1 MHLLSFSQPV
11 LRAARRHL
19 LLCGMALG
27 GGVVAQT
34 VIPGISTGLSPG
46 RAGSITGV
54 MVPGTST
61 AAPSAAANTVGGAD
75 ITPAAARALLSA
87 KFDAQSAAG
96 TARFGADGRKLD
108 PKDPA
113 AAGAQ
118 DEAKAAKVEEI
129 EFQRFVFSATG
140 QALPLYGYE
149 LFAKPTAFAPAQ
161 AAPVP
166 AGYILGTGDEVVV
179 QVNGLAEINE
189 RFVIDRDGRIMLP
202 KVGPL
207 NLAGVALSDAEKV
220 MAAHIGKVYRNFTV
234 SVTLGRL
241 RSIEVFVVGQARK
254 PGKYV
259 ISSMSGLVNA
269 LLETGGPGSNGS
281 MRAIQLR
288 RAGKTVATLDLYAFL
303 SQGDN
308 SADAQLLTGDI
319 IYIPP
324 AGSRAAVLGTIN
336 APAIYELRSNETI
349 AQVLALSGGL
359 PTLAAPQKA
368 QLERVDANRDIARY
382 VEDFA
387 LDAAGQKQVLKSG
400 DILTVFQISPQIA
413 NVVTVQGNVA
423 APLRYTH
430 RPGMRVADLLGDKR
444 LLIPGS
450 YWTDVNQGAR
460 TSSYSTPEV
469 NLDYATIQRLDPVA
483 LRTKTIA
490 FNLAKAV
497 AQDPSENLEL
507 LSGDIVTVYAADE
520 PGAETDNS
528 VTLTGDLVGGTKRF
542 VWREGFTVKDII
554 PSTQW
559 LVDYYGYWQRAAKL
573 GRKRDNA
580 RKEVLNDQT
589 LNQSRLQGATLSDTK
604 RGSSLTA
611 TGGQRGAKADESL
624 LAPGQRNL
632 RADDRLAAL
641 ALRGSQMD
649 DEGGDSA
656 IRSTKNQNKIA
667 LRDSAALDDENELQ
681 SGALRSFGQEI
692 NWNYAQVL
700 RRVPATLQT
709 KSITFNLGRAVIDGQ
724 AEDNIK
730 LEAGD
735 QVALF
740 TTAQVAVP
748 TEKRS
753 QMVTLTGE
761 VAVPGKYQLQPG
773 DTLPDLI
780 KRAGG
785 LGKYAFAYGTVFT
798 RESTR
803 LQQQD
808 NLNKSVRR
816 MRAQVDAQIAALVQ
830 NSTDSEKAATV
841 QAQIAG
847 QQQLLKRME
856 EIKATGRVALDLD
869 SARPEFPAIALE
881 DGDVITVPQR
891 PSFVGV
897 FGEVYSESALI
908 HKPQFTVADYLN
920 KAGVTRD
927 ADLDNLIVVR
937 ADGTVEGSG
946 NIDSLWSRSALWGAG
961 FKDKKLNPGDSVFV
975 PSEVDRRTAYSL
987 FIQGAKDWTSLI
999 YQFALGAAAFKT
1011 LRN

>member
-1 MHLLSFSQPV
+1 MHLLSLLQPV
-11 LRAARRHL
+11 LPAARRHL
-19 LLCGMALG
+19 LLIGVALSG
-27 GGVVAQT
+27 AAVAQT
-34 VIPGISTGLSPG
+34 VIPAISTGLSPA
-46 RAGSITGV
+46 RAGSITNIV
-54 MVPGTST
+54 VPGTAT
-61 AAPSAAANTVGGAD
+61 AAPSAAANTLSGGM
-75 ITPAAARALLSA
+75 
-87 KFDAQSAAG
+87 DASAAG
-96 TARFGADGRKLD
+96 K
-108 PKDPA
+108 
-113 AAGAQ
+113 AGAKA
-118 DEAKAAKVEEI
+118 DAKTGSAEAKASAEAAKGDARDLPAAESVKDARFAKVDEI
-129 EFQRFVFSATG
+129 EFQRFVMSATG

-166 AGYILGTGDEVVV
+166 AGYVLGTGDEVVV
-179 QVNGLAEINE
+179 QVNGLIDINE
-189 RFVIDRDGRIMLP
+189 KFVIDRDGRVNLP

-220 MAAHIGKVYRNFTV
+220 MAAHIGKVYRNFSV

-308 SADAQLLTGDI
+308 SADVPLLTGDI

-324 AGSRAAVLGTIN
+324 AGPRAAVLGTIN

-387 LDAAGQKQVLKSG
+387 LDAAGQKLVLKGG

-450 YWTDVNQGAR
+450 YWADVNQGAR

-542 VWREGFTVKDII
+542 VWREGFTIKDII

-580 RKEVLNDQT
+580 RKDAQDGLSPGAMRQ
-589 LNQSRLQGATLSDTK
+589 QGNTAVDAK
-604 RGSSLTA
+604 RGDSLTTLGA
-611 TGGQRGAKADESL
+611 QRASKLDERT
-624 LAPGQRNL
+624 LAPGQSDL
-632 RADDRLAAL
+632 RALQLDDKLAEPAL
-641 ALRGSQMD
+641 
-649 DEGGDSA
+649 
-656 IRSTKNQNKIA
+656 RSTKNQDKLA
-667 LRDSAALDDENELQ
+667 LRDSAAQDDDNELQ

-724 AEDNIK
+724 AADNIK

-803 LQQQD
+803 TQQQE

-816 MRAQVDAQIAALVQ
+816 MRAQVDAQIAALAQ
-830 NSTDSEKAATV
+830 NATDAEKASTV

-869 SARPEFPAIALE
+869 ADRPELPPIALE
-881 DGDVITVPQR
+881 DGDFITVPQR

-908 HKPQFTVADYLN
+908 HKPQLSVADYLS

-946 NIDSLWSRSALWGAG
+946 NSNSLWSRSALWGAG
-961 FKDKKLNPGDSVFV
+961 FQDKKLNAGDSVFV
-975 PSEVDRRTAYSL
+975 PSAVDRRTAYSL

>member
-1 MHLLSFSQPV
+1 MHLLSLLQPV
-11 LRAARRHL
+11 LPAARRHL
-19 LLCGMALG
+19 VLVGLAMGGAAL
-27 GGVVAQT
+27 AQT
-34 VIPGISTGLSPG
+34 VIPAISTGLSPA

-54 MVPGTST
+54 VVPGTAT
-61 AAPSAAANTVGGAD
+61 AAPSAAANTLTGGMDASASGKAGAKAD
-75 ITPAAARALLSA
+75 AKTGSAEVKASAEAAKGDARDLPAAESV
-87 KFDAQSAAG
+87 KD
-96 TARFGADGRKLD
+96 ARF
-108 PKDPA
+108 
-113 AAGAQ
+113 
-118 DEAKAAKVEEI
+118 AKVDEI

-166 AGYILGTGDEVVV
+166 AGYVLGTGDEVVV

-189 RFVIDRDGRIMLP
+189 KFVIDRDGRVNLP

-308 SADAQLLTGDI
+308 SADVQLLTGDI

-324 AGSRAAVLGTIN
+324 AGARAAVLGTIN

-423 APLRYTH
+423 APLRYTY

-450 YWTDVNQGAR
+450 YWTDVNLGAR

-542 VWREGFTVKDII
+542 VWREGFTIKDII

-580 RKEVLNDQT
+580 RQQT
-589 LNQSRLQGATLSDTK
+589 ASDGTKPAAKLQTSGLRDSGAGDRLLAANKTELAGEDTF
-604 RGSSLTA
+604 GDAEL
-611 TGGQRGAKADESL
+611 RGAK
-624 LAPGQRNL
+624 GQ
-632 RADDRLAAL
+632 AKP
-641 ALRGSQMD
+641 Q
-649 DEGGDSA
+649 
-656 IRSTKNQNKIA
+656 
-667 LRDSAALDDENELQ
+667 LRDAAGASDAQELQ

-709 KSITFNLGRAVIDGQ
+709 KSIIFNLGRAVIDGQ
-724 AEDNIK
+724 AADNIK

-803 LQQQD
+803 TQQQE

-816 MRAQVDAQIAALVQ
+816 MRAQVDAQIAALAQ
-830 NSTDSEKAATV
+830 NATDAEKSTTV

-869 SARPEFPAIALE
+869 ADRPELPAIALE
-881 DGDVITVPQR
+881 DGDIITVPQR

-908 HKPQFTVADYLN
+908 HKPQLSVAEYLN

-946 NIDSLWSRSALWGAG
+946 NSNSLWNRSALWGAG
-961 FKDKKLNPGDSVFV
+961 FQDKKLNPGDSVFV
-975 PSEVDRRTAYSL
+975 PSAVDRRTAYSL

>member
-1 MHLLSFSQPV
+1 MHLFSFSKPSLQTARGRLV
-11 LRAARRHL
+11 LAA
-19 LLCGMALG
+19 CIVALSSASL
-27 GGVVAQT
+27 AQT
-34 VIPGISTGLSPG
+34 VIPAISTGLSPA
-46 RAGSITGV
+46 RAGSITSV
-54 MVPGTST
+54 VVPGTAT
-61 AAPSAAANTVGGAD
+61 AAPSAAAATLGNLMEGGAAGKA
-75 ITPAAARALLSA
+75 TAAAAA
-87 KFDAQSAAG
+87 KA
-96 TARFGADGRKLD
+96 
-108 PKDPA
+108 
-113 AAGAQ
+113 
-118 DEAKAAKVEEI
+118 EAKAAGADAKASADSAKGDARELPAAESVKEARFTKVEEI
-129 EFQRFVFSATG
+129 EFQRFVFGATG
-140 QALPLYGYE
+140 QDLPLYGYE

-179 QVNGLAEINE
+179 QVNGLIDINE
-189 RFVIDRDGRIMLP
+189 KFVIDRDGRIMLP

-288 RAGKTVATLDLYAFL
+288 RAGKTVVTLDLYAFL

-308 SADAQLLTGDI
+308 SADVQLLTGDI

-324 AGSRAAVLGTIN
+324 AGARAAVLGTIN

-387 LDAAGQKQVLKSG
+387 LDAAGQKLVLKGG

-497 AQDPSENLEL
+497 AQDPTENLEL

-520 PGAETDNS
+520 AGAETDNS

-542 VWREGFTVKDII
+542 VWREGFTIKDII

-573 GRKRDNA
+573 GRKRDNLRQDAAYAELRSQPKMQTQTSGSGEAKLADKEEATTGLRPAKPQDKTAA
-580 RKEVLNDQT
+580 RD
-589 LNQSRLQGATLSDTK
+589 G
-604 RGSSLTA
+604 
-611 TGGQRGAKADESL
+611 
-624 LAPGQRNL
+624 
-632 RADDRLAAL
+632 LAAT
-641 ALRGSQMD
+641 
-649 DEGGDSA
+649 EGQDPH
-656 IRSTKNQNKIA
+656 
-667 LRDSAALDDENELQ
+667 

-724 AEDNIK
+724 AADNIK

-740 TTAQVAVP
+740 TTAQVTVP

-753 QMVTLTGE
+753 RMVTLTGE

-773 DTLPDLI
+773 DTLPDLV

-803 LQQQD
+803 LQQQE

-816 MRAQVDAQIAALVQ
+816 MRAQVDAQIAALAQ
-830 NSTDSEKAATV
+830 NATDAEKATTV

-847 QQQLLKRME
+847 QQQLLKRLE

-869 SARPEFPAIALE
+869 ADRPELPAIALE

-908 HKPQFTVADYLN
+908 HKPQLTVADYLD
-920 KAGVTRD
+920 KAGTTRD
-927 ADLDNLIVVR
+927 ADADNLIVVR
-937 ADGTVEGSG
+937 ADGTVEASG
-946 NIDSLWSRSALWGAG
+946 NRSALWGSG
-961 FKDKKLNPGDSVFV
+961 IQSKKLNPGDSVFV
-975 PSEVDRRTAYSL
+975 PSMVDRRTAYSL

>member
-1 MHLLSFSQPV
+1 MHLLSLLQPV
-11 LRAARRHL
+11 LPAARRHL
-19 LLCGMALG
+19 VLVGLAMGGAAL
-27 GGVVAQT
+27 AQT
-34 VIPGISTGLSPG
+34 VIPAISTGLSPA

-54 MVPGTST
+54 VVPGTAT
-61 AAPSAAANTVGGAD
+61 AAPSAAANTLTGGMDASASGKAGAKAD
-75 ITPAAARALLSA
+75 AKTGSAEVKASAEAAKGDARDLPAAESV
-87 KFDAQSAAG
+87 KD
-96 TARFGADGRKLD
+96 ARF
-108 PKDPA
+108 
-113 AAGAQ
+113 
-118 DEAKAAKVEEI
+118 AKVDEI

-166 AGYILGTGDEVVV
+166 AGYVLGTGDEVVV

-189 RFVIDRDGRIMLP
+189 KFVIDRDGRVNLP

-308 SADAQLLTGDI
+308 SADVQLLTGDI

-324 AGSRAAVLGTIN
+324 AGARAAVLGTIN

-423 APLRYTH
+423 APLRYTY

-450 YWTDVNQGAR
+450 YWTDVNLGAR

-497 AQDPSENLEL
+497 AQDPTENLEL

-520 PGAETDNS
+520 PGAETENS

-542 VWREGFTVKDII
+542 VWREGFTIKDII

-580 RKEVLNDQT
+580 RQQT
-589 LNQSRLQGATLSDTK
+589 ASDGTKPAAKLQTSGLRDSGAGDRLLAANKTELAGEDTF
-604 RGSSLTA
+604 GDAEL
-611 TGGQRGAKADESL
+611 RGAK
-624 LAPGQRNL
+624 GQ
-632 RADDRLAAL
+632 AKP
-641 ALRGSQMD
+641 Q
-649 DEGGDSA
+649 
-656 IRSTKNQNKIA
+656 
-667 LRDSAALDDENELQ
+667 LRDAAGASDAQELQ

-724 AEDNIK
+724 AADNIK

-773 DTLPDLI
+773 DTLPELI

-803 LQQQD
+803 TQQQE

-816 MRAQVDAQIAALVQ
+816 MRAQVDAQIAALAQ
-830 NSTDSEKAATV
+830 NATDAEKSTTV

-869 SARPEFPAIALE
+869 ADRPELPAIALE
-881 DGDVITVPQR
+881 DGDIITVPQR

-908 HKPQFTVADYLN
+908 HKPQLSVAEYLN

-946 NIDSLWSRSALWGAG
+946 NSNSLWNRSALWGAG
-961 FKDKKLNPGDSVFV
+961 FQDKKLNPGDSVFV
-975 PSEVDRRTAYSL
+975 PSAVDRRTAYSL

>member
-1 MHLLSFSQPV
+1 MYLLSF
-11 LRAARRHL
+11 LRPAISAPLRHL
-19 LLCGMALG
+19 MLVGLSLSGVAL
-27 GGVVAQT
+27 AQT
-34 VIPGISTGLSPG
+34 FMPSISTGLSPA
-46 RAGSITGV
+46 RAGGFSS
-54 MVPGTST
+54 MVVPAATT
-61 AAPSAAANTVGGAD
+61 AAPIGGD
-75 ITPAAARALLSA
+75 ITPAVAKALLSSKA
-87 KFDAQSAAG
+87 SAG
-96 TARFGADGRKLD
+96 TDVDGRKLESKESGLPD
-108 PKDPA
+108 TM
-113 AAGAQ
+113 
-118 DEAKAAKVEEI
+118 DEQRGLKPPPLEEI
-129 EFQRFVFSATG
+129 EFQRFVLSATG
-140 QALPLYGYE
+140 QGLPLYGYE
-149 LFAKPTAFAPAQ
+149 LFVKPTSFAPAQ

-166 AGYILGTGDEVVV
+166 AGYILGAGDEVVV
-179 QVNGLAEINE
+179 QVNGLAEISE
-189 RFVIDRDGRIMLP
+189 KFVINRDGRINLP
-202 KVGPL
+202 KVGAL

-220 MAAHIGKVYRNFTV
+220 IAAHLGKVYRNFTV
-234 SVTLGRL
+234 NVSLGRL

-259 ISSMSGLVNA
+259 ISSMSGMVNA
-269 LLETGGPGSNGS
+269 LLETGGPSSNGS
-281 MRAIQLR
+281 MRSIALR
-288 RAGKTVATLDLYAFL
+288 RAGKIVATLDLYAFL

-308 SADAQLLTGDI
+308 SADVPLLTGDI

-324 AGSRAAVLGTIN
+324 AGPRAAVLGTIN
-336 APAIYELRSNETI
+336 APAIYELRNNETI

-368 QLERVDANRDIARY
+368 QLERVDSNRDIARY

-387 LDAAGQKQVLKSG
+387 LDAAGQQLVLKGG
-400 DILTVFQISPQIA
+400 DILTVLQISPQIS

-423 APLRYTH
+423 TPLRYNH
-430 RPGMRVADLLGDKR
+430 RPGMRVADLLSDKR

-450 YWTDVNQGAR
+450 YWADVNQGAR
-460 TSSYSTPEV
+460 ISSYSNPEV

-497 AQDPSENLEL
+497 AQDPSENVEL
-507 LSGDIVTVYAADE
+507 LSGDIVTIYAADDA
-520 PGAETDNS
+520 GVETDNS
-528 VTLTGDLVGGTKRF
+528 VTLTGELVGGTKRF
-542 VWREGFTVKDII
+542 VWREGFTIKDII

-580 RKEVLNDQT
+580 RKDGLEDPTPNPTRPQTTTPNDIKRSLN
-589 LNQSRLQGATLSDTK
+589 
-604 RGSSLTA
+604 
-611 TGGQRGAKADESL
+611 
-624 LAPGQRNL
+624 PGQRDL
-632 RADDRLAAL
+632 RGEGRLALTASRMNDSQAESATYGTKTQDRLP
-641 ALRGSQMD
+641 LRGGAVVED
-649 DEGGDSA
+649 D
-656 IRSTKNQNKIA
+656 
-667 LRDSAALDDENELQ
+667 NELQ
-681 SGALRSFGQEI
+681 TGALRSFGQEI

-700 RRVPATLQT
+700 RRVPSTLQT
-709 KSITFNLGRAVIDGQ
+709 KSITFNLGRAVIEGQ
-724 AEDNIK
+724 TADNIR

-785 LGKYAFAYGTVFT
+785 LGKYAFPYGTIFV

-803 LQQQD
+803 LQQQE

-816 MRAQVDAQIAALVQ
+816 MRAQVDAQIAALAQ
-830 NSTDSEKAATV
+830 NATDAEKAATV

-847 QQQLLKRME
+847 QQQLLKRLE
-856 EIKATGRVALDLD
+856 EVKASGRVSLDLEPD
-869 SARPEFPAIALE
+869 RVELPAIALE

-891 PSFVGV
+891 SSFVGV
-897 FGEVYSESALI
+897 FGEVYAESALI
-908 HKPQFTVADYLN
+908 HKPKLTVADYLN

-927 ADLDNLIVVR
+927 ADLDNLIIVR

-946 NIDSLWSRSALWGAG
+946 NSNSLWSRSALWGAG
-961 FKDKKLNPGDSVFV
+961 FQDKTLNPGDSIFV
-975 PSEVDRRTAYSL
+975 PSAVDRRTAYNL
-987 FIQGAKDWTSLI
+987 FMQGAKDWTSLI

>member
-1 MHLLSFSQPV
+1 
-11 LRAARRHL
+11 
-19 LLCGMALG
+19 
-27 GGVVAQT
+27 
-34 VIPGISTGLSPG
+34 
-46 RAGSITGV
+46 
-54 MVPGTST
+54 
-61 AAPSAAANTVGGAD
+61 
-75 ITPAAARALLSA
+75 
-87 KFDAQSAAG
+87 
-96 TARFGADGRKLD
+96 
-108 PKDPA
+108 
-113 AAGAQ
+113 
-118 DEAKAAKVEEI
+118 
-129 EFQRFVFSATG
+129 
-140 QALPLYGYE
+140 
-149 LFAKPTAFAPAQ
+149 
-161 AAPVP
+161 
-166 AGYILGTGDEVVV
+166 
-179 QVNGLAEINE
+179 
-189 RFVIDRDGRIMLP
+189 
-202 KVGPL
+202 
-207 NLAGVALSDAEKV
+207 
-220 MAAHIGKVYRNFTV
+220 MAAHISKVYRNFTV

-303 SQGDN
+303 SLGDN
-308 SADAQLLTGDI
+308 SADVQLLTGDI

-324 AGSRAAVLGTIN
+324 AGQRAAVLGTIN
-336 APAIYELRSNETI
+336 APAIYELRSYETI

-387 LDAAGQKQVLKSG
+387 LDAAGQKLVLKGG

-450 YWTDVNQGAR
+450 YWTDVNLGAR

-497 AQDPSENLEL
+497 AQDPAENLEL

-520 PGAETDNS
+520 AGAETDNS

-542 VWREGFTVKDII
+542 VWREGFTIKDII

-580 RKEVLNDQT
+580 RKEALNDQT
-589 LNQSRLQGATLSDTK
+589 LSPSRLQGASPADSK
-604 RGSSLTA
+604 RRDSLAA
-611 TGGQRGAKADESL
+611 TNAQRAAKADTT
-624 LAPGQRNL
+624 
-632 RADDRLAAL
+632 L
-641 ALRGSQMD
+641 ALRASQLD
-649 DEGGDSA
+649 DAQAEPSM
-656 IRSTKNQNKIA
+656 RSSKNQDKLA
-667 LRDSAALDDENELQ
+667 LRDSAVPDDDNELH

-724 AEDNIK
+724 AADNIK

-773 DTLPDLI
+773 DTLPDLV

-816 MRAQVDAQIAALVQ
+816 MRAQVDAQIAALAQ
-830 NSTDSEKAATV
+830 NATDAEKGATV

-869 SARPEFPAIALE
+869 ADRPALPAIALE
-881 DGDVITVPQR
+881 DGDVISVPQR

-908 HKPQFTVADYLN
+908 HKPQLSVADYLN

-946 NIDSLWSRSALWGAG
+946 NSNSIWSRSALWGAG
-961 FKDKKLNPGDSVFV
+961 FQDKKLNPGDSVFV
-975 PSEVDRRTAYSL
+975 PSAVDRRTAYSL

>member
-1 MHLLSFSQPV
+1 MLPFLLSKPV
-11 LRAARRHL
+11 FFIRRSLAAFGL
-19 LLCGMALG
+19 L
-27 GGVVAQT
+27 
-34 VIPGISTGLSPG
+34 I
-46 RAGSITGV
+46 
-54 MVPGTST
+54 
-61 AAPSAAANTVGGAD
+61 SAAALAQTALPVSGTGLGSASAGGATNFALPGA
-75 ITPAAARALLSA
+75 TPAMSFGGGAEGSSPAAKALLSA
-87 KFDAQSAAG
+87 RVKALSATTDG
-96 TARFGADGRKLD
+96 EGRK
-108 PKDPA
+108 P
-113 AAGAQ
+113 
-118 DEAKAAKVEEI
+118 EAKEAKEASLAEAMEEQRGTKLAKLDEI
-129 EFQRFVFSATG
+129 EFQRFVLSATG
-140 QALPLYGYE
+140 QALSLYGYE
-149 LFAKPTAFAPAQ
+149 LFAKPSAFAPAQ

-166 AGYILGTGDEVVV
+166 AAYILGAGDEVVV
-179 QVNGLAEINE
+179 QVNGLVEINDK
-189 RFVIDRDGRIMLP
+189 FVIDRDGRIMLP
-202 KVGPL
+202 RVGPL
-207 NLAGVALSDAEKV
+207 NLAGVALSDVEKV
-220 MAAHIGKVYRNFTV
+220 MTAHIGKVYRNFTV

-308 SADAQLLTGDI
+308 SADVQLLSGDI
-319 IYIPP
+319 VYIPP
-324 AGSRAAVLGTIN
+324 AGPRAAVLGTIN

-387 LDAAGQKQVLKSG
+387 LDAAGQKLVLKGG

-497 AQDPSENLEL
+497 NQDPSENLEL

-542 VWREGFTVKDII
+542 VWREGFTIKDII

-573 GRKRDNA
+573 GRKRDNLRQEA
-580 RKEVLNDQT
+580 LVDGTKPAAKL
-589 LNQSRLQGATLSDTK
+589 QSPGMRDTGAGDRLLAASKNEFAVGDLASGVEPRSTK
-604 RGSSLTA
+604 
-611 TGGQRGAKADESL
+611 GQAKPALRDAADESDTL
-624 LAPGQRNL
+624 
-632 RADDRLAAL
+632 
-641 ALRGSQMD
+641 
-649 DEGGDSA
+649 
-656 IRSTKNQNKIA
+656 
-667 LRDSAALDDENELQ
+667 ELQ

-724 AEDNIK
+724 AADNIK

-761 VAVPGKYQLQPG
+761 VAVPGKYQLQAG

-816 MRAQVDAQIAALVQ
+816 MRAQVDAQIAALAQ
-830 NSTDSEKAATV
+830 NATDIEKSATV

-869 SARPEFPAIALE
+869 ADRPDLPAIALE

-908 HKPQFTVADYLN
+908 HKPQLSVGDYLD
-920 KAGVTRD
+920 KAGITRD

-946 NIDSLWSRSALWGAG
+946 NSNALWSRSALWGAG
-961 FKDKKLNPGDSVFV
+961 FQDKKLNPGDSVFV
-975 PSEVDRRTAYSL
+975 PSVVDRRTAYSL

>member
-1 MHLLSFSQPV
+1 MHLLSLLQPV
-11 LRAARRHL
+11 LPAARRHL
-19 LLCGMALG
+19 FLVGLVMG
-27 GGVVAQT
+27 GTAMAQT
-34 VIPGISTGLSPG
+34 VIPAISTGLSPA
-46 RAGSITGV
+46 RAGSITNIV
-54 MVPGTST
+54 VPGTAT
-61 AAPSAAANTVGGAD
+61 AAPSAAANTLSGGM
-75 ITPAAARALLSA
+75 
-87 KFDAQSAAG
+87 DASAAG
-96 TARFGADGRKLD
+96 K
-108 PKDPA
+108 
-113 AAGAQ
+113 AGAKA
-118 DEAKAAKVEEI
+118 DAKTGSAEAKASAEGAKGDARDLPAAESVKDARFAKVDEI

-166 AGYILGTGDEVVV
+166 AGYVLGTGDEVVV
-179 QVNGLAEINE
+179 QVNGLIDINE
-189 RFVIDRDGRIMLP
+189 KFVIDRDGRVNLP

-220 MAAHIGKVYRNFTV
+220 MAAHIGKVYRNFSV

-281 MRAIQLR
+281 MRSIALR

-308 SADAQLLTGDI
+308 SADVPLLTGDI

-324 AGSRAAVLGTIN
+324 AGPRAAVLGTIN

-387 LDAAGQKQVLKSG
+387 LDAAGQKLVLKGG

-450 YWTDVNQGAR
+450 YWTDVNLGAR

-497 AQDPSENLEL
+497 AQDPTENLEL

-520 PGAETDNS
+520 PGAETENS

-542 VWREGFTVKDII
+542 VWREGFTIKDII

-580 RKEVLNDQT
+580 RQDAAYSELRSQPKTQT
-589 LNQSRLQGATLSDTK
+589 SIS
-604 RGSSLTA
+604 GSGEA
-611 TGGQRGAKADESL
+611 
-624 LAPGQRNL
+624 
-632 RADDRLAAL
+632 RLADKEEATTGLRSAKPQDKTPAREAL
-641 ALRGSQMD
+641 AEVQD
-649 DEGGDSA
+649 P
-656 IRSTKNQNKIA
+656 
-667 LRDSAALDDENELQ
+667 Q

-724 AEDNIK
+724 AADNIK

-803 LQQQD
+803 TQQQE

-816 MRAQVDAQIAALVQ
+816 MRAQVDAQIAALAQ
-830 NSTDSEKAATV
+830 NATDAEKAATV

-869 SARPEFPAIALE
+869 SDRPELPPIALE

-908 HKPQFTVADYLN
+908 YKPQLTVADYLD
-920 KAGVTRD
+920 KAGATRD
-927 ADLDNLIVVR
+927 ADVDNLIVVR
-937 ADGTVEGSG
+937 ADGTVEGAG
-946 NIDSLWSRSALWGAG
+946 KRSALWSSGIQG
-961 FKDKKLNPGDSVFV
+961 KKLNPGDSVFV
-975 PSEVDRRTAYSL
+975 PSAVDRRTAYSL

>member
-1 MHLLSFSQPV
+1 MHLLSLLQPV
-11 LRAARRHL
+11 LPAARRHL
-19 LLCGMALG
+19 VLVGLAMGGAAL
-27 GGVVAQT
+27 AQT
-34 VIPGISTGLSPG
+34 VIPAISTGLSPA

-54 MVPGTST
+54 VVPGTAT
-61 AAPSAAANTVGGAD
+61 AAPSAAANTLTGGMDASASGKAGAKAD
-75 ITPAAARALLSA
+75 AKTGSAEVKASAEAAKGDARDLPAAESV
-87 KFDAQSAAG
+87 KD
-96 TARFGADGRKLD
+96 ARF
-108 PKDPA
+108 
-113 AAGAQ
+113 
-118 DEAKAAKVEEI
+118 AKVDEI

-166 AGYILGTGDEVVV
+166 AGYVLGTGDEVVV

-189 RFVIDRDGRIMLP
+189 KFVIDRDGRVNLP

-308 SADAQLLTGDI
+308 SADVQLLTGDI

-324 AGSRAAVLGTIN
+324 AGARAAVLGTIN

-423 APLRYTH
+423 APLRYTY

-450 YWTDVNQGAR
+450 YWTDVNLGAR

-542 VWREGFTVKDII
+542 VWREGFTIKDII

-580 RKEVLNDQT
+580 RQQT
-589 LNQSRLQGATLSDTK
+589 ASDGTKPAAKLQTSGLRDSGAGDRLLAANKTELAGEDTF
-604 RGSSLTA
+604 GDAEL
-611 TGGQRGAKADESL
+611 RGAK
-624 LAPGQRNL
+624 GQ
-632 RADDRLAAL
+632 AKP
-641 ALRGSQMD
+641 Q
-649 DEGGDSA
+649 
-656 IRSTKNQNKIA
+656 
-667 LRDSAALDDENELQ
+667 LRDAAGASDAQELQ

-724 AEDNIK
+724 AADNIK

-773 DTLPDLI
+773 DTLPELI

-803 LQQQD
+803 TQQQE

-816 MRAQVDAQIAALVQ
+816 MRAQVDAQIAALAQ
-830 NSTDSEKAATV
+830 NATDAEKAATV

-869 SARPEFPAIALE
+869 SDRPELPPIALE

-908 HKPQFTVADYLN
+908 YKPQLTVADYLD
-920 KAGVTRD
+920 KAGATRD
-927 ADLDNLIVVR
+927 ADVDNLIVVR
-937 ADGTVEGSG
+937 ADGTVEGAG
-946 NIDSLWSRSALWGAG
+946 KRSALWSSGIQG
-961 FKDKKLNPGDSVFV
+961 KKLNPGDSVFV
-975 PSEVDRRTAYSL
+975 PSAVDRRTAYSL

>member
-1 MHLLSFSQPV
+1 MHLFSFSKPSLQTARGRLV
-11 LRAARRHL
+11 LAA
-19 LLCGMALG
+19 CIVALSSASL
-27 GGVVAQT
+27 AQT
-34 VIPGISTGLSPG
+34 VIPAISTGLSPA
-46 RAGSITGV
+46 RAGSITSV
-54 MVPGTST
+54 VVPGTAT
-61 AAPSAAANTVGGAD
+61 AAPSAAAATLGNLMEGGAAGKA
-75 ITPAAARALLSA
+75 TAAAKA
-87 KFDAQSAAG
+87 
-96 TARFGADGRKLD
+96 
-108 PKDPA
+108 
-113 AAGAQ
+113 
-118 DEAKAAKVEEI
+118 EAKAAGADAKASADSAKGDARELPAAESVKEARFTKVEEI
-129 EFQRFVFSATG
+129 EFQRFVFGATG
-140 QALPLYGYE
+140 QDLPLYGYE

-179 QVNGLAEINE
+179 QVNGLIDINE
-189 RFVIDRDGRIMLP
+189 KFVIDRDGRIMLP

-308 SADAQLLTGDI
+308 SADVQLLTGDI

-324 AGSRAAVLGTIN
+324 AGARAAVLGTIN

-387 LDAAGQKQVLKSG
+387 LDAAGQKLVLKGG

-497 AQDPSENLEL
+497 AQDPAENLEL

-520 PGAETDNS
+520 AGAETDNS

-542 VWREGFTVKDII
+542 VWREGFTIKDII

-573 GRKRDNA
+573 GRKRDNLRQDTVA
-580 RKEVLNDQT
+580 DGTKPAFKLQT
-589 LNQSRLQGATLSDTK
+589 PGLRDTGAGDRLLAANKTELAGEDPMGGAEL
-604 RGSSLTA
+604 
-611 TGGQRGAKADESL
+611 RGAK
-624 LAPGQRNL
+624 GQ
-632 RADDRLAAL
+632 A
-641 ALRGSQMD
+641 
-649 DEGGDSA
+649 
-656 IRSTKNQNKIA
+656 KPP
-667 LRDSAALDDENELQ
+667 LRDAVGVSEAQELQ

-709 KSITFNLGRAVIDGQ
+709 KAITFNLGRAVIDGL
-724 AEDNIK
+724 AADNIK
-730 LEAGD
+730 LEPGD

-740 TTAQVAVP
+740 TTAQVTVP

-753 QMVTLTGE
+753 RMVTLTGE

-773 DTLPDLI
+773 DTLPDLV

-803 LQQQD
+803 LQQQE

-816 MRAQVDAQIAALVQ
+816 MRAQVDAQIAALAQ
-830 NSTDSEKAATV
+830 NATDAEKATTV

-847 QQQLLKRME
+847 QQQLLKRLE

-869 SARPEFPAIALE
+869 ADRPELPAIALE

-908 HKPQFTVADYLN
+908 HKPQLTVADYLD
-920 KAGVTRD
+920 KAGTTRD
-927 ADLDNLIVVR
+927 ADADNLIVVR
-937 ADGTVEGSG
+937 ADGTVEASG
-946 NIDSLWSRSALWGAG
+946 NRSALWGSG
-961 FKDKKLNPGDSVFV
+961 IQSKKLNPGDSVFV
-975 PSEVDRRTAYSL
+975 PSMVDRRTAYSL